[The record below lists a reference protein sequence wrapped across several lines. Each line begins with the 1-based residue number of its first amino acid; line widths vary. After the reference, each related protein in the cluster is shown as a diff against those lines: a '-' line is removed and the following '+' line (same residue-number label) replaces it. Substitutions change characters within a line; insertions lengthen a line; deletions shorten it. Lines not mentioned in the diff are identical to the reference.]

1 MFTRALHS
9 TPWLLSAYACRS
21 AARTIASTNQQTSA
35 VRSVADRLHVK
46 RRSRRFFRNYLL
58 LNGVLLGG
66 GSLYYFLYLTTK
78 ERRQVR
84 VTFEGIQRAL
94 RYVIDVRSRVRV
106 TVSRRRSFRIGF
118 LIAADYKYYLWK
130 TPETSPDYEEGLK
143 ECHRRSADRISK
155 GCIEN
160 GGLYVKMGQGI
171 VTADHMAPKEYIEG
185 LRCLLDRALRRQRN
199 EVRDRGASAY
209 RIDHHNHV

>member
-1 MFTRALHS
+1 MFTRALQS
-9 TPWLLSAYACRS
+9 CPLLLSSYACRS
-21 AARTIASTNQQTSA
+21 VARTIASTNQQTSA
-35 VRSVADRLHVK
+35 VRSVADRLLIK

-58 LNGVLLGG
+58 FNGALLAG

-94 RYVIDVRSRVRV
+94 RYVIDSRSRVKM
-106 TVSRRRSFRIGF
+106 TLSRRRSFRIGF
-118 LIAADYKYYLWK
+118 LIAADYKYYFWT
-130 TPETSPDYEEGLK
+130 TPESSPDYEEGLK
-143 ECHRRSADRISK
+143 ECHRRAADRISK

-199 EVRDRGASAY
+199 EVSRRCASAY
-209 RIDHHNHV
+209 R